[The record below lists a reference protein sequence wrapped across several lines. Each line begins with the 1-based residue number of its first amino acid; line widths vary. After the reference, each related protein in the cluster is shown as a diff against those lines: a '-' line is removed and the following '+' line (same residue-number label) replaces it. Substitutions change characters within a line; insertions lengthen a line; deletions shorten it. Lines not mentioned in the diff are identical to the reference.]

1 MHVDLFVCT
10 HKVWLYKVHKMQVF
24 PGRTRKEVD
33 GKWDQERERER
44 EDLWMDHAGNR
55 DRRRD
60 DSDAD
65 MRRFSSTEEA
75 KRRYNCGSPR
85 HREDRRKILAVLGRY
100 LRYMYLVWKM
110 RTEMPFAES
119 TKRKGFPF

>member
-1 MHVDLFVCT
+1 MDRGKEDLTRRCT
-10 HKVWLYKVHKMQVF
+10 WTCLCAHTRFGFIRKTRCRFSLD
-24 PGRTRKEVD
+24 GR
-33 GKWDQERERER
+33 GKRLMGSGIKGER

-85 HREDRRKILAVLGRY
+85 HREDRRKILAE
-100 LRYMYLVWKM
+100 LRY
-110 RTEMPFAES
+110 
-119 TKRKGFPF
+119 

>member
-1 MHVDLFVCT
+1 M
-10 HKVWLYKVHKMQVF
+10 
-24 PGRTRKEVD
+24 GS
-33 GKWDQERERER
+33 RERER

-85 HREDRRKILAVLGRY
+85 HREDRRKILAVLGR
-100 LRYMYLVWKM
+100 V
-110 RTEMPFAES
+110 S
-119 TKRKGFPF
+119 TVHVPSMENEDGNAFRGIYKKKRFSLLAFLSVEEERKE